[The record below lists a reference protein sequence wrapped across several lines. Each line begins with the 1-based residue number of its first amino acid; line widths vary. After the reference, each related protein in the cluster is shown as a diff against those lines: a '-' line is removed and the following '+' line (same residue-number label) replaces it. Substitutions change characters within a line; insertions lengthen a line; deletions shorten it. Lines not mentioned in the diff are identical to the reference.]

1 MKGKDN
7 QRLWAV
13 AKWCI
18 DTLSVHVG
26 VFFEELKK
34 SSKSFR
40 LGIKTISGIWE
51 IVKFVYTTLSN
62 IVSNAVNLANI
73 VVDTV
78 VDNLTIIVPKIAQ
91 KLSETPERIKS
102 GFKTVTEKLGG
113 LLSLKNLLSPF
124 SSISSMRKLLGRGNY
139 NAITVCS
146 ILGISMMELKQM
158 KNQDVVSFVMNNDNM
173 NELHTYLVVCEL
185 NKELQ
190 SKRVFRLKNKCLL
203 KF

>member
-1 MKGKDN
+1 M
-7 QRLWAV
+7 
-13 AKWCI
+13 
-18 DTLSVHVG
+18 
-26 VFFEELKK
+26 
-34 SSKSFR
+34 
-40 LGIKTISGIWE
+40 
-51 IVKFVYTTLSN
+51 
-62 IVSNAVNLANI
+62 SNAVNLANI